1 MTLRLK
7 SLLAAALLGCA
18 AVSAAD
24 APKYIFYFIGD
35 GMGHGQVMAADTYRR
50 LVEKQ
55 QDKMLMLQFPHGGMA
70 TTYSAN
76 TPVTDSAAAGTA
88 LATGRKT
95 KNNML
100 GMTPDSVTARNVADD
115 LHELGYGIGLVTNV
129 CPDDATPAAFYAHVP
144 DRGMWREIAVQF
156 ADSPVKFLAGAKLRG
171 AMRGGKYTGL
181 YEEIE
186 GKGVKIVRGAENL
199 GGVDAD
205 RVVLLNT
212 DTVAGQLG
220 FAVDSPRGNTL
231 AQFTEAAIAHMQR
244 TSPERFFLMVEG
256 GNIDWAGHD
265 NDGITIVR
273 EVLDYD
279 KVLRQ
284 AYDFYL
290 AHPDETLIVVT
301 ADHET
306 GGMTV
311 GQKSTRYNQYPQVVD
326 RQHKSKAQF
335 SEECFDIIRS
345 GRTVTWEEMKQYLA
359 DTLGFFTESQLSA
372 GQEKRL
378 REAFEHTFISKD
390 GKESVNLYATYP
402 EFAEV
407 AYTIQNEIAG
417 YGFTSPKHT
426 GNPVPVFAVGVGAE
440 RFGRPLDNTDIPRLL
455 RQLAS
460 GSKANKI
467 K

>member
-1 MTLRLK
+1 MNYFK
-7 SLLAAALLGCA
+7 SLLGAAAIALTSLA
-18 AVSAAD
+18 ASAQD

-35 GMGHGQVMAADTYRR
+35 GMGHGQVMGADTYRR
-50 LVEKQ
+50 LVEKATEPL
-55 QDKMLMLQFPHGGMA
+55 LMLQFPEAGMA

-95 KNNML
+95 RNNML
-100 GMTPDSVTARNVADD
+100 GMGPDSTAMRNVAED
-115 LHELGYGIGLVTNV
+115 LAELGYGIGLVTNV
-129 CPDDATPAAFYAHVP
+129 CPDDATPGAFYAHVP
-144 DRGMWREIAVQF
+144 DRGMWYDIALQF

-171 AMRGGKYTGL
+171 AMGRDGYTGL
-181 YEEIE
+181 YEELANR
-186 GKGVKIVRGAENL
+186 GVAVIRGAENIP
-199 GGVDAD
+199 AENIPE
-205 RVVLLNT
+205 RIVLLNT
-212 DTVAGQLG
+212 DTVAKQLG
-220 FAVDSPRGNTL
+220 FAVDTPAGNTL
-231 AQFTEAAIAHMQR
+231 GQFTEAAIAHLQR

-306 GGMTV
+306 GGMSV
-311 GQKSTRYNQYPQVVD
+311 GQRSTGYNQYPQYVD
-326 RQHKSKAQF
+326 RQHRSKAQF
-335 SEECFDIIRS
+335 SEDCFAIIRS
-345 GRTVTWEEMKQYLA
+345 GEPITWEQMKERLSR
-359 DTLGFFTESQLSA
+359 DLGFFTESKLSA
-372 GQEKRL
+372 SQEERL
-378 REAFEHTFISKD
+378 ERAFERTFVTKNGS
-390 GKESVNLYATYP
+390 ESVNLYSTYP

-407 AYTIQNEIAG
+407 VYTIQNELAG

-426 GNPVPVFAVGVGAE
+426 GNPVPVFAIGVGAE
-440 RFGRPLDNTDIPRLL
+440 LFGTPMDNTDIPNRMRRLV
-455 RQLAS
+455 
-460 GSKANKI
+460 GK
-467 K
+467 